1 MKKKMI
7 SVIAVITLALM
18 LCAYGSKT
26 LFRCAVC
33 MKQVNQVTKQ
43 ITVLGQDVEVC
54 KSCYSQLKK

>member
-33 MKQVNQVTKQ
+33 MKQVNQVPKQ

-54 KSCYSQLKK
+54 KSC